1 MTETDRDRP
10 SWIARPPSPGSRRAA
25 LVALALLVPSAAALA
40 DYQSGRRAFEAG
52 DYAAARHDW
61 ETTARG
67 GDSAA
72 QIALGLLYENGYG
85 VARDYARAVAWYQHA
100 AEQGDAKGQYELGM
114 KYLKG
119 QGVARDADEAL
130 RWLRAAAEQG
140 LPEAQYEL
148 GLFYRRGGGGTAPDP
163 AAAARWHEKA
173 ARQGHALA
181 MARLANMY
189 RDGVG
194 VATDPVEAHVWYSLA
209 VENKVSAARPLK
221 RLIEKDLSEA
231 QKAEAADRLEK
242 RRAEIAAG
250 R

>member
-1 MTETDRDRP
+1 MTTGRVSLWRC
-10 SWIARPPSPGSRRAA
+10 GGTA
-25 LVALALLVPSAAALA
+25 LVLALLAPTNMASA
-40 DYQSGRRAFEAG
+40 DYQSARRAFEAG
-52 DYAAARHDW
+52 DYAGARHGW
-61 ETTARG
+61 EDLAQN

-72 QIALGLLYENGYG
+72 QIALGLLYENGLG
-85 VARDYARAVAWYQHA
+85 VARDYARAVAYYQLA

-119 QGVARDADEAL
+119 HGVERDADEAL

-148 GLFYRRGGGGTAPDP
+148 GLLYRRGAGSIPPDA
-163 AAAARWHEKA
+163 AAAARWHETA
-173 ARQGHALA
+173 ARRGHVLA

-194 VATDPVEAHVWYSLA
+194 VARDPVEAHVWYSLA
-209 VENKVSAARPLK
+209 VEGKVSAARPLK
-221 RLIEKDLSEA
+221 RLIEKELSEA
-231 QKAEAADRLEK
+231 QKAASAARLEQL
-242 RRAEIAAG
+242 RAEIAAQ